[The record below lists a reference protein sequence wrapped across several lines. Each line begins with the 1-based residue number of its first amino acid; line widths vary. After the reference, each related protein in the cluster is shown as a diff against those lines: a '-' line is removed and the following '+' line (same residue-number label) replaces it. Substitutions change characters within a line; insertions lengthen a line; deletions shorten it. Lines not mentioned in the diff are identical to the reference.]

1 MRNFKLNNNMEQFIL
16 RVCEAENKL
25 QLVYLFSFF
34 VEISFALSSLESFTG
49 IFIFCLHPENRKK
62 VSTKQYDLLCA
73 SFINNLSATK
83 LCKGQDIRQEYLF

>member
-1 MRNFKLNNNMEQFIL
+1 MEQFIL

-49 IFIFCLHPENRKK
+49 IFIFCLHPY
-62 VSTKQYDLLCA
+62 VFHILQGQLL
-73 SFINNLSATK
+73 SLPFDPS
-83 LCKGQDIRQEYLF
+83 